1 MSGLT
6 FANQVGAVNGMN
18 QAAPGTFIP
27 DSFIRWGQDVLFDRA
42 GMIRRRAPWQ
52 GVRLFDETG
61 VGLAQPSVD
70 GERVIGLVS
79 TLNPENRARI
89 GIVVSGPGTTRI
101 LFYDDDYKVQCQ
113 CPLDNVNEDSI
124 VFSRPALGGGAFIGV
139 MEEYGIPDGGSNE
152 HFLYFWRGGTGRT
165 MTITN
170 VNFGVSGSGNT
181 STFTNIISATS
192 NTATTTTPSTSLVG
206 AFNTAL
212 FSPGQFVYRV
222 SGGNDYYIGTV
233 KSVISNQITLEK
245 DIIRTQGHEVDA
257 DDAGSRVNQTI
268 KIVNVRPYIHNH
280 GRGLITYDG
289 NGGDI
294 TSGTIGTEGEGHF
307 AAAGVGTEGDWAVYR
322 ASDGEWVADVI
333 ATNTDNQTLGVSTT
347 HYGAITMNADEYVAY
362 RYDIPVSGYVG
373 NNPARRAGVFNTSY
387 AGYQWFGNGGTPET
401 HNRIVF
407 SAYHNAESVD
417 LSRDASDSI
426 VLPGAQQMRGMASSN
441 SGLVVFQ
448 EDKTYLVRGNY
459 RANFSLEELYPEG
472 CLSASSIVEYGGGVF
487 WAAKNGILFFDG
499 ATVRNLTETNLG
511 VYYTDSIKSFDA
523 IRDHIFSFLYKDYL
537 FIHFT
542 SFNSVYKP
550 VRYEPLYAQDINNTP
565 AIQNFQYGDWD
576 PDFSMEDVDP
586 VYGNVPIYWDYLKM
600 YEASGASAGTTVP
613 VWGSGYS
620 FPNAVVSGS
629 PFDTMSGLSVSGVNS
644 NTNAPYTHDTGNLNV
659 GDKILGFGLPA
670 GLEVATIV
678 NSDTITLN
686 MPLSGNFNGT
696 VQIIPAS
703 ADNSLWSAANGV
715 WGPLNLTEGLTFAIY
730 LPTNAVSVTSN
741 FSFRGFVK
749 LDQTGGKSGGVKG
762 FAAYNAV
769 NPEFTVTKKSL
780 TSNVATLTLL
790 TSSIANG
797 SKIIVSGV
805 DTTFDGEY
813 TVTASSGNTISYA
826 KTAGDIAEIETTGTI
841 NHVGVYARLL
851 SVDTMLDTNYDYTV
865 GEDAE
870 LCENIGKNP
879 KLYYKGPDFY
889 LQTKHY
895 TFGDPTLRK
904 WFRQLFLNMY
914 FVEGGMRMDVVDN
927 EDKDSIDIQ
936 KKRQRN
942 WAIFEDKLYSW
953 RFVEDNVL
961 PRVLSPDRSEWFTL
975 ESKNLTWYELADSA
989 FERHKKKISW
999 RYPSM
1004 GFRLYQMNRYRPSNY
1019 RYAERPHRVAIDSWS
1034 MGFRPL
1040 RQSRV

>member
-61 VGLAQPSVD
+61 VNLAQPSVD

-79 TLNPENRARI
+79 TLNPENSARI

-101 LFYDDDYKVQCQ
+101 LFYDDEYKVQCQ

-165 MTITN
+165 MTITD
-170 VNFGVSGSGNT
+170 VDFGVSGSGDT
-181 STFTNIISATS
+181 STFTNIISATGT
-192 NTATTTTPSTSLVG
+192 TATTTTPSTPLVG

-222 SGGNDYYIGTV
+222 AGGNDYYIGTV

-257 DDAGSRVNQTI
+257 DASGSRINQAI

-294 TSGTIGTEGEGHF
+294 TSGTIGTDGEGHF

-333 ATNTDNQTLGVSTT
+333 STNTDNQTLGVSTT
-347 HYGAITMNADEYVAY
+347 HYSAITMNADEYVAY
-362 RYDIPVSGYVG
+362 RYDVPVSSYAT
-373 NNPARRAGVFNTSY
+373 NNPTRRAGVFNTTY
-387 AGYQWFGNGGTPET
+387 AGYQWFGNASTLET

-407 SAYHNAESVD
+407 SSYHNAESVD

-523 IRDHIFSFLYKDYL
+523 IRDHIYSFLYKDYL

-550 VRYEPLYAQDINNTP
+550 IRYEPLYAQDINNTP
-565 AIQNFQYGDWD
+565 AIQNFQYDDWD
-576 PDFSMEDVDP
+576 PDFSMEDIDP

-600 YEASGASAGTTVP
+600 YEASGSSAGTAVP

-620 FPNAVVSGS
+620 FPNADVDAGTLN
-629 PFDTMSGLSVSGVNS
+629 TMDGLSVSGVNS
-644 NTNAPYTHDTGNLNV
+644 NTSVPYTYDTSNLNV

-678 NSDTITLN
+678 DADTITLN
-686 MPLSGNFNGT
+686 MSLTGAFNGT

-703 ADNSLWSAANGV
+703 ADNSLWSAASGV

-730 LPTNAVSVTSN
+730 LPTNAVSVISN

-769 NPEFTVTKKSL
+769 NPTDD
-780 TSNVATLTLL
+780 
-790 TSSIANG
+790 
-797 SKIIVSGV
+797 GV
-805 DTTFDGEY
+805 
-813 TVTASSGNTISYA
+813 
-826 KTAGDIAEIETTGTI
+826 TI
-841 NHVGVYARLL
+841 NTPGVYARLL
-851 SVDTMLDTNYDYTV
+851 SVDTMLDTNYDYSLS
-865 GEDAE
+865 EDAE

-914 FVEGGMRMDVVDN
+914 LVEGGMRMDVVDN

-989 FERHKKKISW
+989 FERQKKKISW

-1019 RYAERPHRVAIDSWS
+1019 RHAERPHRVAIDSWS